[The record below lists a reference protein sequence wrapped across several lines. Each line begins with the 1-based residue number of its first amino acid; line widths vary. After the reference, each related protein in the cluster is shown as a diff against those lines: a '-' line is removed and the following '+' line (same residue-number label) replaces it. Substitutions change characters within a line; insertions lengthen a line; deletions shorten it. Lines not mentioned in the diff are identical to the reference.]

1 MNKLIVSYI
10 LLLISYLGKAQ
21 QDPQYSQYMFNQLVI
36 NPAYTGT
43 KEALSAVVDLRKQW
57 VAMPGSPQTG
67 TISMHG
73 PVFKGFGIG
82 GHLIAESIGP
92 TSWTAAY
99 ADLGYHFKL
108 GRGKLSFGLSGGI
121 INYNVNANKLD
132 YVNGGEPML
141 NYTGQRTRFDVS
153 AGFYYYSQSF
163 YIGGSVT
170 HLTSPN
176 LYNDNST
183 VTISPTVQKNV
194 SLFFSLQPHSF
205 LYAGKGFQVNDN
217 LVINPSVMIKNIQGS
232 ITSFDVNC
240 NFLLKNRIWLGVSLR
255 SGYGIV
261 ALAQVYI
268 TNKFKIGY
276 AYDLG
281 LNKIGIAG
289 QSSHEV
295 VLSYDFN
302 VFKSKILSP
311 RYL

>member
-1 MNKLIVSYI
+1 MKKLVIFYI
-10 LLLISYLGKAQ
+10 LVVASYLSKAQ

-73 PVFKGFGIG
+73 PIFNGFGLG
-82 GHLIAESIGP
+82 GHLITESIGP
-92 TSWTAAY
+92 ASWTAAY
-99 ADLGYHFKL
+99 ADFGYHFKL
-108 GRGKLSFGLSGGI
+108 GKGKLSFGLSAGV
-121 INYNVNANKLD
+121 INYNVNVNKLD
-132 YVNGGEPML
+132 YKNGGEPML
-141 NYTGQRTRFDVS
+141 NYTGQQSRFDVS
-153 AGFYYYSQSF
+153 TGFYYYSPSF
-163 YIGGSVT
+163 YIGGSLT

-176 LYNDNST
+176 LYSGSST
-183 VTISPTVQKNV
+183 INVSPNVQKNV

-205 LYAGKGFQVNDN
+205 LYLGKGFQVNDN
-217 LVINPSVMIKNIQGS
+217 LVINPSLMIKS
-232 ITSFDVNC
+232 ITGTTSSIDLNC

-261 ALAQVYI
+261 GLVQVYI
-268 TNKFKIGY
+268 TDKFKVGY
-276 AYDLG
+276 AYDQG

-295 VLSYDFN
+295 VLSYNFN
-302 VFKSKILSP
+302 AFKSKILSP